1 MREIKFRAWWPTIKE
16 MQYFDDIGFLPPEGD
31 LLLLNGTD
39 MNDESK
45 YHGFSGIDE
54 QMLMQYTG
62 LKDKNGQ
69 EIYEGDIVKCVA
81 RPEYKSDS
89 GNREIYWGHDFG
101 FCFRSPPTD
110 EYEYTHGLPLSWG
123 GYESVEVIGNIY
135 ENPDLKEEKE
145 N

>member
-1 MREIKFRAWWPTIKE
+1 MREIKYRQIKDGRIH
-16 MQYFDDIGFLPPEGD
+16 YWGYVKDGFFGPMDSSDWHDVPSD
-31 LLLLNGTD
+31 
-39 MNDESK
+39 
-45 YHGFSGIDE
+45 
-54 QMLMQYTG
+54 QYTG

-145 N
+145 NK